1 MATPKVSV
9 IIPNYNHA
17 KYLDQRIQSVLNQT
31 YQDFE
36 VIILDDCSTDNSRE
50 VIEQYSDNPH
60 VSQIVYNDVNSG
72 CVIKQWQKGIELAKG
87 ELVWIAE
94 SDDKNDFRFLET
106 LVGCFE
112 KTDNL
117 ALAFSKS
124 WLFNDEGKLWTIDS
138 VNLEEGVYDSHT
150 FISRFMSV
158 GCVMLNA
165 SSCLFS
171 KKAFECIDDRYT
183 SFKAS
188 GDRMFWTLIS
198 EHGSVAIVG
207 ERLNYYRKHNTNVT
221 EGGFKKGIN
230 QKETKIILDYILE
243 KGYIDKEQ
251 YKLIRRRY
259 LKGAVFEL
267 LEDDKV
273 KKDIYNYWGYNALQ
287 VFSLRLEAWI
297 QKLVSLFK
305 KEWSSFSILDKH

>member
-1 MATPKVSV
+1 MTNPKVSV

-17 KYLDQRIQSVLNQT
+17 RYLPERIECVLNQT
-31 YQDFE
+31 YQNFE
-36 VIILDDCSTDNSRE
+36 IIILDDCSTDNSRE

-72 CVIKQWQKGIELAKG
+72 CVFKQWQKGIGLAKG

-94 SDDKNDFRFLET
+94 SDDKNDSHFLET
-106 LVGCFE
+106 LVNCFE
-112 KTDNL
+112 NAYNL

-150 FISRFMSV
+150 FISSFMSI

-183 SFKAS
+183 TFKAS

-198 EHGSVAIVG
+198 EHGSVAIV
-207 ERLNYYRKHNTNVT
+207 EKRLNYYRKHNANVT